1 VAEWIDFVEARDAS
15 ALVLWCLALV
25 LGLFVVAL
33 PARWRSVGVI
43 VIALYAVGTAWM
55 L

>member
-1 VAEWIDFVEARDAS
+1 VAEWVAFVTARDS
-15 ALVLWCLALV
+15 GALSLWLLAV
-25 LGLFVVAL
+25 ALGLLVMAL

-43 VIALYAVGTAWM
+43 AIALYAVGTAWM